1 MKRIVKYELFY
12 SKFIYQSGLRRHLIQ
27 NRLIMNEIFPN
38 TVKSQFQL
46 ASRGQHLGSLFFQT
60 LIWVNVVK
68 ERLCFLI
75 AFIIKSPQYQLKCIR
90 RAMPDIGQQKNKKKT
105 TLAAMVFVCFR
116 EST

>member
-12 SKFIYQSGLRRHLIQ
+12 SNFIYQSGLRRHLIQ

-38 TVKSQFQL
+38 TVKAQFQL

-75 AFIIKSPQYQLKCIR
+75 YHQITPISIK
-90 RAMPDIGQQKNKKKT
+90 MHQQRSN
-105 TLAAMVFVCFR
+105 A
-116 EST
+116 

>member
-27 NRLIMNEIFPN
+27 NRLIMNEN
-38 TVKSQFQL
+38 TVKAQFQL

-75 AFIIKSPQYQLKCIR
+75 AFIIKSPQYQLKCISR
-90 RAMPDIGQQKNKKKT
+90 GAMPDIEQQKKKKKT
-105 TLAAMVFVCFR
+105 TLAAMIFVCFR